1 MVSNNKYVNNTKLN
15 PLRMTSLSN
24 SNIPSCCLIGL
35 LKRHF
40 MCPCVPMESRI
51 LPVNPYLVLNS
62 MGLNHAISLALKNI
76 CTIVALFLCTR
87 EGYPV
92 NMIRFKIT
100 RSGST
105 PRPFIM
111 SDPLPTNS
119 FVFSSNIKRGEGAYV
134 TGPNAVVPEF
144 ECVGK
149 IGVRVRIYQ
158 KLLHTTE
165 ITLRHESLK
174 LGLFS
179 YRPWLSSH
187 LSWSTR
193 VLSEIDENHTETSRD
208 VST

>member
-1 MVSNNKYVNNTKLN
+1 M
-15 PLRMTSLSN
+15 
-24 SNIPSCCLIGL
+24 
-35 LKRHF
+35 
-40 MCPCVPMESRI
+40 
-51 LPVNPYLVLNS
+51 LPVKPYLVRNS
-62 MGLNHAISLALKNI
+62 IGLNHAISSALKNI

-174 LGLFS
+174 LGLFTRTVRGFRAACHGVQGFCLKS
-179 YRPWLSSH
+179 TKTTLKHQGTFRLERLIISLCLLCSKVKYLCSSAKRELSIS
-187 LSWSTR
+187 
-193 VLSEIDENHTETSRD
+193 
-208 VST
+208 